1 MFKDKKEIDK
11 INKEKSHS
19 FLGNLLLQPTVNCTD
34 SNRGQMFSGMILQCI
49 QIENA
54 EPPLVFTDFENQFG
68 DYSSYGYKRLD
79 GEFEVIKKFYK
90 NKYNYL
96 LLVKNVKT
104 GEYDVVFR
112 NECKHLTEK
121 YGYHN
126 KNDVI
131 DSLQTGDIIED
142 EVLYRNNNY
151 DDDMNFQYG
160 TNLNTLFMSYGGYT
174 NEDAV
179 VISKST
185 AEKMAAPFVNV
196 INIPLNTN
204 DILINSLGNN
214 DYYKCFPDIGEKLD
228 NSGIVCSSRRINYDD
243 VAVTLKNMR
252 SRLNSDTSYY
262 IHESENS
269 KIVDINV
276 FCNENDKEKT
286 FNELYNKQIGKYY
299 YENQKYYTEFYEFMK
314 PIVEGKS
321 KKVSHKF
328 TKELLYIYNRYKMLI
343 DPNVRL
349 KCDGTLFDHIILQ
362 LVVLTRSPLCV
373 GSKLAGR

>member
-160 TNLNTLFMSYGGYT
+160 TNLNTLFKILES
-174 NEDAV
+174 NELWL
-179 VISKST
+179 T
-185 AEKMAAPFVNV
+185 EWMC
-196 INIPLNTN
+196 TN
-204 DILINSLGNN
+204 DKVEIQHGLEIVNN
-214 DYYKCFPDIGEKLD
+214 ICYLLNNIDVLDKFHVSAKERYNAEFSFEKL
-228 NSGIVCSSRRINYDD
+228 R
-243 VAVTLKNMR
+243 
-252 SRLNSDTSYY
+252 
-262 IHESENS
+262 
-269 KIVDINV
+269 
-276 FCNENDKEKT
+276 
-286 FNELYNKQIGKYY
+286 
-299 YENQKYYTEFYEFMK
+299 
-314 PIVEGKS
+314 
-321 KKVSHKF
+321 
-328 TKELLYIYNRYKMLI
+328 
-343 DPNVRL
+343 
-349 KCDGTLFDHIILQ
+349 
-362 LVVLTRSPLCV
+362 
-373 GSKLAGR
+373 